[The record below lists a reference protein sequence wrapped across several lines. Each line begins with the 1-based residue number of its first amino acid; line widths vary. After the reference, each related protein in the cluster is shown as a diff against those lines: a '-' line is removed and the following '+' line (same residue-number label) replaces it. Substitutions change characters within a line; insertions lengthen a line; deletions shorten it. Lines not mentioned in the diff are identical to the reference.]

1 MRTVVVSP
9 RSKTLR
15 TLLRQARRKGLI
27 LQSPEGEQFVLS
39 PLSGWRAFYI
49 GDSDDFAEEVKATS
63 QNKELMKFLSE
74 RTKKSRNSKRTPIE
88 KVREQLGL
96 NSDVEQ
102 KSQIAVKEK
111 KANYRAS
118 GKKKK

>member
-1 MRTVVVSP
+1 MKTVTISS
-9 RSKTLR
+9 RSKALNEI
-15 TLLRQARRKGLI
+15 LKLAQKADLI
-27 LQSPEGEQFVLS
+27 VQSADGTRFFLTRVDDAQT
-39 PLSGWRAFYI
+39 FYV
-49 GDSDDFAEEVKATS
+49 GSDDDFDAEIAAARK
-63 QNKELMKFLSE
+63 NKRFMKFLDE

-96 NSDVEQ
+96 NSIVEQ

-118 GKKKK
+118 GKKKE